1 MLQVVTSGNMV
12 CCCSETVDIYLWQ
25 SRHWAALSQDAGQ
38 CTAAGVSSVPCTA
51 RVLGRCMLI
60 TLSVS
65 VCLSLCLMSTMSVQ
79 NGGFICQ
86 YLSVCSMSLSGSV
99 SVSICLCV
107 TCLRVCVQNADSY
120 LSWID
125 VSCGKQVCG
134 FTTGL
139 GRLDVMCQ
147 NPANG
152 VIHLGHS
159 GGLHHTCTCLCTT
172 HLTWRGLG
180 GTKCVYT

>member
-1 MLQVVTSGNMV
+1 MICQCCRWLHQETWFAVAQKRWTYIYDNQGIELHCLKMLDSVLRL
-12 CCCSETVDIYLWQ
+12 EYLPY
-25 SRHWAALSQDAGQ
+25 HALL
-38 CTAAGVSSVPCTA
+38 VSSVGACSS
-51 RVLGRCMLI
+51 LC
-60 TLSVS
+60 LSLS
-65 VCLSLCLMSTMSVQ
+65 VCLSVWCLQ
-79 NGGFICQ
+79 CQ
-86 YLSVCSMSLSGSV
+86 CRMVGL

-107 TCLRVCVQNADSY
+107 TCLHVCVQNADSY